1 MGVSSILNKTIEQKY
16 HLVPLEVIV
25 CNDFEEVFQ
34 PILKEIDLSLNRV
47 LIQKLVSYLR
57 KSLNYLIENILTFSR
72 VRLFLT
78 LIHISIYGR
87 CRVGLLQSIIE
98 KLEKITDVHHISTHY
113 IYYLFLSVRELNK
126 NIKNQIISNEFEPV
140 LEIWK
145 DFIIIFL
152 KVFVFWIA
160 LAHFINQGLTYYINQ
175 DIFQN
180 QFITIFILDTPR
192 KLVLVVQFL
201 ICFLFHYSN

>member
-1 MGVSSILNKTIEQKY
+1 MGVSSVLNKAIEQKY

-78 LIHISIYGR
+78 LIHISINGR
-87 CRVGLLQSIIE
+87 CRVGLL
-98 KLEKITDVHHISTHY
+98 
-113 IYYLFLSVRELNK
+113 
-126 NIKNQIISNEFEPV
+126 
-140 LEIWK
+140 
-145 DFIIIFL
+145 
-152 KVFVFWIA
+152 
-160 LAHFINQGLTYYINQ
+160 
-175 DIFQN
+175 
-180 QFITIFILDTPR
+180 
-192 KLVLVVQFL
+192 
-201 ICFLFHYSN
+201 